1 MKTVTIQGI
10 EIPLREVSCVC
21 DNKTSMI
28 FSENAWKNQWNNMKL
43 SDLIKKAIDL
53 QEEHGDLEILD
64 EDGFSVFTLSL
75 LVFDRDI
82 DEWNVNAGDKV
93 AQIKSDR

>member
-1 MKTVTIQGI
+1 
-10 EIPLREVSCVC
+10 
-21 DNKTSMI
+21 
-28 FSENAWKNQWNNMKL
+28 MKL
-43 SDLIKKAIDL
+43 SELIKKATDL

-64 EDGFSVFTLSL
+64 ADGFSVYALSL
-75 LVFDRDI
+75 LVFEQDI

>member
-1 MKTVTIQGI
+1 
-10 EIPLREVSCVC
+10 
-21 DNKTSMI
+21 
-28 FSENAWKNQWNNMKL
+28 MKL